1 MPAAKPKAQDF
12 TGRQK
17 AKLEKEHAD
26 ELAKRSEEMAV
37 AAQVEAERKENEVI
51 DVTERPEAH
60 TIIVDSVE
68 EVGVELA
75 DDTVIIR
82 VNEDVIEMTFG
93 VGNTYTFYAG
103 QKYKVSKELAA
114 WLEEKGYLWR
124 V

>member
-1 MPAAKPKAQDF
+1 MPAKPKAQDF

-26 ELAKRSEEMAV
+26 EIAKRSEEMAI
-37 AAQVEAERKENEVI
+37 ATEVEAQKTANEVI
-51 DVTERPEAH
+51 DVTEKPDAP

-75 DDTVIIR
+75 DETQIIR
-82 VNEDVIEMTFG
+82 VNEDIVEMTYG

-103 QKYKVSKELAA
+103 KKYKVSKDLAG
-114 WLEEKGYLWR
+114 WLEEKGYLWTI
-124 V
+124 